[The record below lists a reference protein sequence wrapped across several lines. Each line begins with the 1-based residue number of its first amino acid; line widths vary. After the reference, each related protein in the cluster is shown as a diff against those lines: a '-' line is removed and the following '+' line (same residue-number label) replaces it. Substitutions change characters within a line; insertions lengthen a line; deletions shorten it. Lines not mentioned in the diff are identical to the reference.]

1 MSFKGFLVTEENVT
15 ESSQVKL
22 AAQLEQFCNSCNVF
36 AKRGQ
41 KILQMGKRGKKRDK
55 HLFKSDKILH
65 LVRVTCWELHHQPPL
80 SPSLRTLSLM
90 VEISELEGNYQF
102 SVMAKCLHAICINM
116 KTAMAWENV
125 GMLLQLQCSDMLHCF
140 NAPMLQ

>member
-1 MSFKGFLVTEENVT
+1 MSFNGFLVTEENVT

-22 AAQLEQFCNSCNVF
+22 AAKFEQFCNSCNVF

-102 SVMAKCLHAICINM
+102 SVNACMHQYKDSNGLGKCKNASSAC
-116 KTAMAWENV
+116 
-125 GMLLQLQCSDMLHCF
+125 CPMLHCS
-140 NAPMLQ
+140 NAMLQ

>member
-41 KILQMGKRGKKRDK
+41 KILQMGKRGKKKGQTFVQIRQNSSPRQS
-55 HLFKSDKILH
+55 HMWG
-65 LVRVTCWELHHQPPL
+65 TPPPTT
-80 SPSLRTLSLM
+80 S
-90 VEISELEGNYQF
+90 F
-102 SVMAKCLHAICINM
+102 SKPENIIIN
-116 KTAMAWENV
+116 
-125 GMLLQLQCSDMLHCF
+125 G
-140 NAPMLQ
+140 